1 MYWGKYGYY
10 GDLCSFMEESR
21 GEEKLQQSIQGWKMI
36 KKNMAQKNLEA
47 TMVVVTAIKILVSSH
62 QDIGKAALA
71 NL

>member
-1 MYWGKYGYY
+1 
-10 GDLCSFMEESR
+10 MEKNYSN
-21 GEEKLQQSIQGWKMI
+21 QGWKMI